1 MVDMTHWW
9 PDALIVVG
17 IAVLAYAL
25 SGYVADSAFTDQ
37 ERQQITIGAA
47 LATGGIVARVRQRA

>member
-1 MVDMTHWW
+1 MAGLMRWW

-25 SGYVADSAFTDQ
+25 SGYVADSYFHDDA
-37 ERQQITIGAA
+37 RQQITIGAA
-47 LATGGIVARVRQRA
+47 LAATGIVARTRQRA

>member
-1 MVDMTHWW
+1 MIRWW

-25 SGYVADSAFTDQ
+25 SGYVADAAFTEA

-47 LATGGIVARVRQRA
+47 LAASGIVARVRQRA